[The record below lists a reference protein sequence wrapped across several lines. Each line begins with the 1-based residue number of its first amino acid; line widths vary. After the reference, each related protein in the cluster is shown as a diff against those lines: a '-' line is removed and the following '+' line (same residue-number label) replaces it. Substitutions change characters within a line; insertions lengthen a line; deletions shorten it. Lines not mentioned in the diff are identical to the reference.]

1 MSGKGLYG
9 DFSGAKLSSKDFSV
23 GSTTVPEFFS
33 SPQAPM
39 LEKVAEGALDIVNG
53 SYGSHSNCSGYGKEY
68 DLEIVLNETH
78 W

>member
-1 MSGKGLYG
+1 
-9 DFSGAKLSSKDFSV
+9 
-23 GSTTVPEFFS
+23 
-33 SPQAPM
+33 M